1 MTERKP
7 KSSEAWWINIVG
19 HDKPRIAHY
28 RGPDHDIPAYWQ
40 YMEREVD
47 VEDITPLMPV
57 LPYALQWVTVVALEA
72 ITTACEKDWSIS
84 SDFDLNDDTAGN
96 WLEGNTALQ
105 FGHIR
110 IAKATLAK
118 IEAISS

>member
-47 VEDITPLMPV
+47 VEDVTPLTPV
-57 LPYALQWVTVVALEA
+57 LPYELQLETVAALE
-72 ITTACEKDWSIS
+72 SMY
-84 SDFDLNDDTAGN
+84 
-96 WLEGNTALQ
+96 LEFQPTDYDSFETERNAL
-105 FGHIR
+105 
-110 IAKATLAK
+110 ATLAK
-118 IEAISS
+118 IEALTLPASAAQP